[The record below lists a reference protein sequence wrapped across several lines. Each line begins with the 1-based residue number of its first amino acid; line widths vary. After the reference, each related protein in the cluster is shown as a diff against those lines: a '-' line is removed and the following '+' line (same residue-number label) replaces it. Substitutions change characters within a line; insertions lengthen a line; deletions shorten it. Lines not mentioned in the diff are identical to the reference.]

1 MREFANALSW
11 LGWLGS
17 DRVATMAK
25 PAKPPQANMSAKPP
39 PNHSPASTTP
49 KPSKSAAPG
58 RSFSTLLAVA
68 LAALLGWLAP
78 QPSFGL
84 GAGSAARSSF
94 AWADH
99 SPRDCDES
107 TLQIRLDDAERRAG
121 VLSEAHTQ
129 LALATFAACGVVV
142 IEEAVPADEV
152 AAFRSRLDERLA
164 PHLASRRRVRD
175 ALKRAMVER
184 HSLKALWEGGESE
197 RGRRVQDEEMFT
209 DGRTVRERNSGRLD
223 VELPWR
229 GPPFGSDGF
238 AHNPFARAVLS
249 VLLGA
254 SHRLHSTHAVVSLG
268 GLEAEEQHWHR
279 DNDLL
284 FEGDQQGRGAVGEG
298 QPGGQGAAAAVPP
311 YAINVFVPLLP
322 QRDAARG
329 PTQFALG
336 SHRHSR
342 DGLGASVAV
351 ANRTFAV
358 GAGSLIIADYRT
370 LHRGL
375 RNVAADQQTRPI
387 AMLIY
392 GRRWWSDT
400 ENYAAANYGGFA
412 PPRRHDRDDEEG
424 LRETLLTPLERA
436 DDSETWTGAAAR
448 RTLFFGLVNRWEAS
462 LRRELDAEYG
472 RRAR

>member
-1 MREFANALSW
+1 
-11 LGWLGS
+11 
-17 DRVATMAK
+17 MAK
-25 PAKPPQANMSAKPP
+25 PAKPPQAHAPAKPP
-39 PNHSPASTTP
+39 PQHSPASTTP
-49 KPSKSAAPG
+49 AASKLDAPG
-58 RSFSTLLAVA
+58 RSLSTLLAVA
-68 LAALLGWLAP
+68 LAALVGWLAP
-78 QPSFGL
+78 QPSLPGF
-84 GAGSAARSSF
+84 GAGSAVRSDF

-99 SPRDCDES
+99 SPRDCDEDA
-107 TLQIRLDDAERRAG
+107 LQIRLDEAERRIG
-121 VLSEAHTQ
+121 MLSGDHVRR
-129 LALATFAACGVVV
+129 ALATFAACGVVV

-152 AAFRSRLDERLA
+152 AAFRSALDERLV
-164 PHLASRRRVRD
+164 PHLASRRRVRS
-175 ALKRAMVER
+175 ALKRAMVQR
-184 HSLKALWEGGESE
+184 QSLKALWEGGESE
-197 RGRRVQDEEMFT
+197 GGRRVQDEEIFS
-209 DGRTVRERNSGRLD
+209 DGQTVRERNSGRLD

-238 AHNPFARAVLS
+238 AHNPFARSVLS
-249 VLLGA
+249 GLLGP

-298 QPGGQGAAAAVPP
+298 QGDGNGASAEAGAAVPP
-311 YAINVFVPLLP
+311 YAINVFVPLLA
-322 QRDAARG
+322 QHDAARG

-342 DGLGASVAV
+342 DGLGPSVAV

-370 LHRGL
+370 LHRGT
-375 RNVAADQQTRPI
+375 RNVAADQQARPI

-412 PPRRHDRDDEEG
+412 PPRRHDPDAEDG

-436 DDSETWTGAAAR
+436 EDGETWTGAAAR

-462 LRRELDAEYG
+462 LRRELDAEYSHAG
-472 RRAR
+472 ARRAR